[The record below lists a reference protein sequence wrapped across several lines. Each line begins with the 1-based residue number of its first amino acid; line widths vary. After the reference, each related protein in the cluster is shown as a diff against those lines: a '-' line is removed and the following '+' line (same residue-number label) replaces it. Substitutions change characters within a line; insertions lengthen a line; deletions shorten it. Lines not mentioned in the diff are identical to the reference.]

1 LAGADLFRAAEL
13 VEQAGGRAWSRAQAD
28 QQLRAAIRH
37 LAAVRPEPQAGK
49 ELGALARYVVL
60 RDH

>member
-1 LAGADLFRAAEL
+1 
-13 VEQAGGRAWSRAQAD
+13 
-28 QQLRAAIRH
+28 LRTAIRH